1 MKKLPAIFGFMA
13 SLAASVG
20 AQAAL
25 LQSIRGDVLVNRG
38 GGYVAVHGT
47 TEVNTGDMVRVDAN
61 GKARLVYPD
70 GCKEEFQ
77 AGSVTTVS
85 ATSPC
90 SQRLGAVPLAL
101 GSMAIVG
108 GAAGALAATTT
119 APQAPPPFVPPL
131 PVSP

>member
-1 MKKLPAIFGFMA
+1 MTKLPAIVGLTA

-20 AQAAL
+20 AQAAI

-38 GGYVAVHGT
+38 GGYAAVHGT
-47 TEVNTGDMVRVDAN
+47 TEVKTGDIVMVDAN
-61 GKARLVYPD
+61 GKARLVFPD
-70 GCKEEFQ
+70 GCQEEVP

-101 GSMAIVG
+101 GGMAIVG
-108 GAAGALAATTT
+108 GMAGALAATTT

>member
-1 MKKLPAIFGFMA
+1 MKKLPAIFGLMA

-20 AQAAL
+20 AQAAI
-25 LQSIRGDVLVNRG
+25 LQSIRGDVRVNRG
-38 GGYVAVHGT
+38 GGYLAVHGT
-47 TEVNTGDMVRVDAN
+47 TEVNTGDIVMVDAK
-61 GKARLVYPD
+61 GKARLVFPD
-70 GCKEEFQ
+70 GCKEEVP

-90 SQRLGAVPLAL
+90 SQRLAVPLAL
-101 GSMAIVG
+101 GGMAIVG
-108 GAAGALAATTT
+108 GMAGALAATTS